1 LSADTEHQ
9 LLHELKHLNNM
20 ATPFQNKMKRQ
31 QKRNERLMRRA
42 ARVSSRKS
50 GESMGGID
58 YELPKVQKIIGKTN
72 KVKTISYN
80 DVDPRLEEQGIR
92 HDSSINYGSPLNG
105 AYASGAGGMQ
115 YVSTAGAF
123 QNLQN
128 KISSGIQASIANE
141 KAKKAAKAKAA
152 KKSAKKKKK
161 FKKESS
167 KVSSNVQGLGSFTF
181 DTDNRLNY
189 DPSKGLD
196 QYN

>member
-1 LSADTEHQ
+1 MSS
-9 LLHELKHLNNM
+9 
-20 ATPFQNKMKRQ
+20 PFQNKMKRQ
-31 QKRNERLMRRA
+31 QRRNERLMRRA
-42 ARVSSRKS
+42 ARVSSRES

-58 YELPKVQKIIGKTN
+58 YESTKVQKILGKTN

-80 DVDPRLEEQGIR
+80 DVDPRLEEQGR
-92 HDSSINYGSPLNG
+92 RYDSGINYGSPLNG

-123 QNLQN
+123 QRLQDN
-128 KISSGIQASIANE
+128 ISAGIQADLANR
-141 KAKKAAKAKAA
+141 KAKAAAEAKAA

-161 FKKESS
+161 FQKESS
-167 KVSSNVQGLGSFTF
+167 KVSDGVKKFESFTF
-181 DTDNRLNY
+181 DTSNMLNY

>member
-1 LSADTEHQ
+1 
-9 LLHELKHLNNM
+9 M

-42 ARVSSRKS
+42 ANISSRKS

-80 DVDPRLEEQGIR
+80 DVDPRLEEQGR
-92 HDSSINYGSPLNG
+92 RYDSSINYGSPLNG

-123 QNLQN
+123 QRLQDQLS
-128 KISSGIQASIANE
+128 KSVEASLDRQRTFDAG
-141 KAKKAAKAKAA
+141 
-152 KKSAKKKKK
+152 SAKMEDWDTIGDPGARFATQKDFYDFYGKKDKKK
-161 FKKESS
+161 
-167 KVSSNVQGLGSFTF
+167 
-181 DTDNRLNY
+181 
-189 DPSKGLD
+189 
-196 QYN
+196 